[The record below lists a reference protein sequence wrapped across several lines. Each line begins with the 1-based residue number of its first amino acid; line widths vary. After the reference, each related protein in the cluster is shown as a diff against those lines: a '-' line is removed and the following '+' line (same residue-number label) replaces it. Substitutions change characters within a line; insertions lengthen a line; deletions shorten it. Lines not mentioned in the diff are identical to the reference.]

1 MHTSESGSFPEPS
14 LNSRWG
20 EKRWRL
26 QVTVL
31 GFFLGKHGP
40 LTPRDAWPLRD
51 GLADHR
57 QQAFCVSAGCTIF
70 YTALARNNSHAT
82 PPLKRIIPRTE
93 PCTRHSQ
100 FQNIFVASERRASTP
115 PPSQSPA
122 QTATHLLSLEFR
134 GLDVSHTR
142 NHTEM
147 VTLCDLLWPP
157 FALSTG
163 LSIPR
168 VVAQTRASVL
178 SRAKERSAV

>member
-51 GLADHR
+51 GLADHH

-100 FQNIFVASERRASTP
+100 FQNIFVASERRASTTP
-115 PPSQSPA
+115 PIPKPRPDSHAPA
-122 QTATHLLSLEFR
+122 
-134 GLDVSHTR
+134 VSGVPWSGCFTY
-142 NHTEM
+142 TESHR
-147 VTLCDLLWPP
+147 D
-157 FALSTG
+157 G
-163 LSIPR
+163 H
-168 VVAQTRASVL
+168 
-178 SRAKERSAV
+178 AV